1 MESLVQKIM
10 DKKGIK
16 PTAMRELVLKVLLTK
31 QKAVSLMEIEQQFDQ
46 VDRSSIFRTLKT
58 FQQNCIIHKIDD
70 GTGAMKFALCSEN
83 CSCILGDLHAHF
95 YCIRCGQTTCLKDH
109 LIEKP
114 TLPENF
120 LFESANFVI
129 KGICADCR

>member
-1 MESLVQKIM
+1 MKNQINEIFANKN
-10 DKKGIK
+10 IK
-16 PTAMRELVLKVLLTK
+16 PTAMRELVLNILLKK

-46 VDRSSIFRTLKT
+46 VDRSTIFRTLRT

-83 CSCILGDLHAHF
+83 CSCLLGDLHSHF
-95 YCIRCGQTTCLKDH
+95 YCTRCEQTTCLKDH

>member
-1 MESLVQKIM
+1 MKNQINEIFANKN
-10 DKKGIK
+10 IK
-16 PTAMRELVLKVLLTK
+16 PTAMRELVLKILLKK

-46 VDRSSIFRTLKT
+46 VDRSTIFRTLRT

-83 CSCILGDLHAHF
+83 CSCLLGDLHAHF
-95 YCIRCGQTTCLKDH
+95 YCTRCGQTTCLKDH

>member
-1 MESLVQKIM
+1 MGSQVQKIL

-16 PTAMRELVLKVLLTK
+16 PTAMRELVLKILLKK
-31 QKAVSLMEIEQQFDQ
+31 QKAVSLMEIEQQFEQ
-46 VDRSSIFRTLKT
+46 VDRSTIFRTLRT

-95 YCIRCGQTTCLKDH
+95 YCTQCGQTTCLKDH

-120 LFESANFVI
+120 FFESANFVI